1 MAGLISARFFSELT
15 FFLCWSVLP
24 RKVGNALKFTNEG
37 SVTVRVTLSR
47 QKIQDT
53 PVEVEKPENEVTKEQ
68 KDAASPL
75 FARPPKPPS
84 TLSKLRSWASWPG
97 PYFKSESAKSPSCT
111 IDVHDTSDNDSHHGV
126 PLTKVAP
133 VMEMEIIS
141 PPPSPETVQIEF
153 EVQDTGIGISKEKL
167 QDMFNPFTQA
177 DASTSR
183 LYGGTGLGLC
193 IVQRYPS
200 HLNLVMVSKIPLY
213 AFLCISNIFA
223 YDTYSKILSLGVSSC
238 LVAIVC

>member
-1 MAGLISARFFSELT
+1 M
-15 FFLCWSVLP
+15 
-24 RKVGNALKFTNEG
+24 GNALKFTNEG

-68 KDAASPL
+68 KDTVPPL

-111 IDVHDTSDNDSHHGV
+111 IDVHDTSDNDTYHGV
-126 PLTKVAP
+126 PSTKVAP
-133 VMEMEIIS
+133 VTEMEILS
-141 PPPSPETVQIEF
+141 PPPSPETVHIEF

-193 IVQRYPS
+193 IVQRYPF
-200 HLNLVMVSKIPLY
+200 HTTCFNLVMVSKMPCY
-213 AFLCISNIFA
+213 VFLCDSNGFTYGIF
-223 YDTYSKILSLGVSSC
+223 SNFVSLGVSSC
-238 LVAIVC
+238 LGAIFC

>member
-1 MAGLISARFFSELT
+1 M
-15 FFLCWSVLP
+15 
-24 RKVGNALKFTNEG
+24 GNALKFTNEG

-97 PYFKSESAKSPSCT
+97 PYFKSEAAKSPSCT
-111 IDVHDTSDNDSHHGV
+111 IDVHDTSDNDSYHGV
-126 PLTKVAP
+126 PSTKVAP

-141 PPPSPETVQIEF
+141 PPPSPETVHIEF

-200 HLNLVMVSKIPLY
+200 HLNLVMISKIPLY
-213 AFLCISNIFA
+213 IFLCISNVF
-223 YDTYSKILSLGVSSC
+223 TYGIYTSFVSLGVSSC